1 MGIDW
6 SKAPEGATHAMIRR
20 GHGATG
26 VTWFKKI
33 DESTW
38 RVWSRYDANSFL
50 RWCESP
56 GTRDGDHF
64 IPRPT
69 KTEWVDGLPPVG
81 FTHNDCELNG
91 VEGFREGFEVVAHR
105 RVAAI
110 VWGPCEDDPE
120 GQVETLL
127 ACHFR
132 PLQTPEQR
140 QREELQK
147 LVWDKWGFGAHQVAD
162 AILQWMKDNNL
173 TEK

>member
-69 KTEWVDGLPPVG
+69 KPEWVDGLPPVG
-81 FTHNDCELNG
+81 RL
-91 VEGFREGFEVVAHR
+91 VEGFINYGASTKWRKCEVLKHANGE
-105 RVAAI
+105 AA
-110 VWGPCEDDPE
+110 VYAENRF
-120 GQVETLL
+120 L
-127 ACHFR
+127 AWCKEFR
-132 PLQTPEQR
+132 PIQTPEQR
-140 QREELQK
+140 RREELVK